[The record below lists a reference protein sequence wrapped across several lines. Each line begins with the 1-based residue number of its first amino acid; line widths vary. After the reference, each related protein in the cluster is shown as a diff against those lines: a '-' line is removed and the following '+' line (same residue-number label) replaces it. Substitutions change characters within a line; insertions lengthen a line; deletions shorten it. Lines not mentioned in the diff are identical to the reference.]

1 MLRPV
6 WLYSLAMLSVCSP
19 VAHSQCWE
27 HTPCRD
33 LSTEDNILECIQA
46 CKPDL
51 TSEFPTYPG
60 IGHLQPPSEADRNY
74 AKSHFRPSMGTQR
87 ANGLARSS
95 GDRQAG
101 DGAVLSFL
109 LAALSPSQP
118 REEEEVVWQGQE
130 EEEEAG
136 EGQQQQR
143 KREDKR
149 SYSMEH
155 FRWGKPVGRKRR
167 PVKVYPNGVEEE
179 SAEAFPTEMRRD
191 VLTGDLDYPLVEELE
206 GKSGGG
212 ENEILNL
219 QKKNGSYMMHHFRWN
234 APPKDKRYGG
244 FMKSWDERSQKPLLT
259 LFKNVIIKDGHQNK
273 GQ

>member
-33 LSTEDNILECIQA
+33 LSTEDNILECIRA

-101 DGAVLSFL
+101 DGA
-109 LAALSPSQP
+109 
-118 REEEEVVWQGQE
+118 
-130 EEEEAG
+130 
-136 EGQQQQR
+136 R